1 MLLKH
6 NTKHWRRPARRFLA
20 SAVLLWGAALEDS
33 GVAAAA
39 DSPPEPTATTI
50 LEAADRIRFP
60 AGGFQVGVK
69 VATLAEGRKP
79 EVHQYLV
86 LQQGL
91 SRSIVRT
98 LAPASEAGQVMLMRD
113 ADLWVFLPAVSQPV
127 RLPLS
132 QRLTGQVA
140 NGDLARANF
149 SGDYTAT
156 VLREEGCDKAACN
169 VLELKAAR
177 RGVTYHRVLY
187 WVEKGTHR
195 PWKAEFYT
203 LSGRLMKT
211 GLYRDYRELGGAIR
225 PTRLMLIDGL
235 KEGERSVLVY
245 SNLKLRKIPEKFFT
259 KDFLRKLK

>member
-1 MLLKH
+1 MLCGGLG
-6 NTKHWRRPARRFLA
+6 LA
-20 SAVLLWGAALEDS
+20 SAGLAS
-33 GVAAAA
+33 AA
-39 DSPPEPTATTI
+39 DTPPTPTARQI

-60 AGGFQVGVK
+60 ADGFQVSVK
-69 VATLAEGRKP
+69 VATLAEGKKP
-79 EVHQYLV
+79 DLHQYLV
-86 LQQGL
+86 LQKGL

-149 SGDYTAT
+149 SGDYEAT
-156 VLREEGCDKAACN
+156 LLREETCDQSRCH

-187 WVEKGTHR
+187 WVEKDTYR

-211 GLYRDYRELGGAIR
+211 GLYRDYRQLGGALR
-225 PTRLMLIDGL
+225 PTRLMLIDAL
-235 KEGERSVLVY
+235 KEGERSVLLY
-245 SNLKLRKIPEKFFT
+245 SNLKLRNIPEKFFT